1 MAAAMSDHTESPPGL
16 IASMRAML
24 SNAISLLATRGELA
38 ALELEETRDRALRWA
53 ALGVVAAVLLLAAL
67 MTLSFWV
74 AAVFWDG
81 PRALALGILT
91 AVYAL
96 AAVVTARVMRREIA
110 DAPPLLEQTRA
121 ELKKDRDVLRGRRDD
136 TPDANG

>member
-1 MAAAMSDHTESPPGL
+1 MSDHTESPPGL
-16 IASMRAML
+16 IASLRAML
-24 SNAISLLATRGELA
+24 SNALSLLATRGELA
-38 ALELEETRDRALRWA
+38 ALELGETRDRALRWA

-67 MTLSFWV
+67 VTLSFWV

-96 AAVVTARVMRREIA
+96 AAVVTARVVRREIA